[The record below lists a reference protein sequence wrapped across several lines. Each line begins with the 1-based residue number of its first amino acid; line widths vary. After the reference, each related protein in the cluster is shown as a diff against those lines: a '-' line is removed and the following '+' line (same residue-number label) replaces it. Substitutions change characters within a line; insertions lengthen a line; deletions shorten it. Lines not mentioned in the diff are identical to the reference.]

1 MTTTEKVTVSLPK
14 EIIEALRKEIPRRK
28 RSKFIA
34 QTIKRQL
41 KEIKEEGLI
50 KAYKQ
55 AYSGIEKENQEFD
68 GVTGDSI
75 S

>member
-14 EIIEALRKEIPRRK
+14 EIVDTLRKEIPRRK

-34 QTIKRQL
+34 ETIKKQL
-41 KEIKEEGLI
+41 KKMKKQVLV
-50 KAYKQ
+50 KAYKE
-55 AYSGIEKENQEFD
+55 AYTEIEKENQEFNAA
-68 GVTGDSI
+68 TGDGI

>member
-14 EIIEALRKEIPRRK
+14 EIVDTLRKEIPRRK

-34 QTIKRQL
+34 ETIKKQL
-41 KEIKEEGLI
+41 KKMKKQVLV
-50 KAYKQ
+50 KAYKE
-55 AYSGIEKENQEFD
+55 AYTEIEKENQEFD
-68 GVTGDSI
+68 GATGDGI

>member
-41 KEIKEEGLI
+41 KEIKEQGLI

-55 AYSGIEKENQEFD
+55 AYSEIEKENQEFD

>member
-14 EIIEALRKEIPRRK
+14 EIVDTLRKEIPRRK

-34 QTIKRQL
+34 ETIKKQL
-41 KEIKEEGLI
+41 KKMKKQVLV
-50 KAYKQ
+50 KAYKE
-55 AYSGIEKENQEFD
+55 AYTEIEKENQEFD
-68 GVTGDSI
+68 GTTGDGI

>member
-14 EIIEALRKEIPRRK
+14 EIVDTLRKEIPRRK

-34 QTIKRQL
+34 ETIKKQL
-41 KEIKEEGLI
+41 KKMKKQVLI
-50 KAYKQ
+50 KAYKE
-55 AYSGIEKENQEFD
+55 AYTEIEKENQEFD
-68 GVTGDSI
+68 GTTGDGI